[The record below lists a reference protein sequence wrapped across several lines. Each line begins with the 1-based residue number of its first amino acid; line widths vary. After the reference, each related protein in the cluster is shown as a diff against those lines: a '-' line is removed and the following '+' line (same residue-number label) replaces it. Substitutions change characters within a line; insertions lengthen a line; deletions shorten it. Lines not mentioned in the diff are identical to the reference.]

1 MNKHNQPSARAKPF
15 MFGLGIKDD
24 EHEIEQICKKD
35 ERYGEE
41 FYYKI
46 LNKNR
51 HILLYDE
58 INNVSSDMV
67 VSKLRAMDYLNHKP
81 ITIEI
86 NSPGGSVP
94 DGMSIINTIEH
105 IKSPVIT
112 IISGQVCSMAAL
124 ISICG
129 NYRLIYSNSY
139 FMQHSSSDIV
149 GDYINY
155 IKDRTK
161 FLCEFEHRT
170 EKILKLKTKLS
181 NTDIMKI
188 RTGELWL
195 NADQCLVKG
204 IVEKIIE
211 YKPKKLFNLKNY
223 VNKILGY

>member
-1 MNKHNQPSARAKPF
+1 MNKKENR
-15 MFGLGIKDD
+15 G
-24 EHEIEQICKKD
+24 EEQICKKED
-35 ERYGEE
+35 RYGEE
-41 FYYKI
+41 YYFKI

-51 HILLYDE
+51 YILLYDE
-58 INNVSSDMV
+58 INSTSADIVC
-67 VSKLRAMDYLNHKP
+67 SKLRAMDILNHNP
-81 ITIEI
+81 ISLEI
-86 NSPGGSVP
+86 NSGGGSVA
-94 DGMSIINTIEH
+94 DGMSIINTIEN

-129 NYRLIYSNSY
+129 DKRLIYANSY

-170 EKILKLKTKLS
+170 EKILKNRTRLTPS
-181 NTDIMKI
+181 DIMKI

-195 NADQCLVKG
+195 NSEQCLAKG
-204 IVEKIIE
+204 VVDEIISF
-211 YKPKKLFNLKNY
+211 KPK
-223 VNKILGY
+223 VRG

>member
-1 MNKHNQPSARAKPF
+1 MNRK
-15 MFGLGIKDD
+15 D
-24 EHEIEQICKKD
+24 EHADVGKKED
-35 ERYGEE
+35 RYGED

-51 HILLYDE
+51 YILLYDE
-58 INNVSSDMV
+58 INNCSADMV
-67 VSKLRAMDYLNHKP
+67 CSKLRAMDILSHRPIYL
-81 ITIEI
+81 EI
-86 NSPGGSVP
+86 NSPGGSVA

-105 IKSPVIT
+105 IQSSVIT

-129 NYRLIYSNSY
+129 DKRLIYTNSY
-139 FMQHSSSDIV
+139 WMQHSTSDIV

-170 EKILKLKTKLS
+170 EKMLKNRTKLTT
-181 NTDIMKI
+181 NDITKI

-195 NADQCLVKG
+195 SADQCLIKG
-204 IVEKIIE
+204 IVDEIITF
-211 YKPKKLFNLKNY
+211 KPKNGRK
-223 VNKILGY
+223 

>member
-1 MNKHNQPSARAKPF
+1 MVNKGGKMLKPYR
-15 MFGLGIKDD
+15 G
-24 EHEIEQICKKD
+24 ENEEEQVCKKED
-35 ERYGEE
+35 RYGED
-41 FYYKI
+41 FYFKI

-51 HILLYDE
+51 YILLYDE
-58 INNVSSDMV
+58 INNMSSDIV
-67 VSKLRAMDYLNHKP
+67 CSKLRAMDILNHKP
-81 ITIEI
+81 IYLEI

-105 IKSPVIT
+105 IKSPVVT
-112 IISGQVCSMAAL
+112 IISGQACSMAAL

-129 NYRLIYSNSY
+129 DYRLIYSNSY

-170 EKILKLKTKLS
+170 EKILKLKTKLT
-181 NTDIMKI
+181 NNDILKI

-195 NADQCLVKG
+195 NADQCLTKG
-204 IVEKIIE
+204 IVEKIILF
-211 YKPKKLFNLKNY
+211 KSKKTINLNNY
-223 VNKILGY
+223 VKKDLGY

>member
-1 MNKHNQPSARAKPF
+1 MIRKKSEEPKE
-15 MFGLGIKDD
+15 D
-24 EHEIEQICKKD
+24 ICKKED
-35 ERYGEE
+35 RYNEE

-51 HILLYDE
+51 YILLYDE
-58 INNVSSDMV
+58 INNCSADMV
-67 VSKLRAMDYLNHKP
+67 CSKLRAMDILNRKP
-81 ITIEI
+81 IYLEI
-86 NSPGGSVP
+86 NSPGGSVA

-105 IKSPVIT
+105 AKSPITT

-129 NYRLIYSNSY
+129 DKRLMYSNSY
-139 FMQHSSSDIV
+139 WMQHSTSDIV

-170 EKILKLKTKLS
+170 EKILKNRTKLTS
-181 NTDIMKI
+181 NDIMKI

-195 NADQCLVKG
+195 NADQCLQKDV
-204 IVEKIIE
+204 VDEIITF
-211 YKPKKLFNLKNY
+211 KPKKFIK
-223 VNKILGY
+223 K

>member
-1 MNKHNQPSARAKPF
+1 MNK
-15 MFGLGIKDD
+15 IKSEENPDV
-24 EHEIEQICKKD
+24 IEVGKKED
-35 ERYGEE
+35 RYGEE

-51 HILLYDE
+51 YILLFDE
-58 INNVSSDMV
+58 ISNCSSDMV
-67 VSKLRAMDYLNHKP
+67 VSKLRAMDLINHKP

-94 DGMSIINTIEH
+94 DGMSIINAIES

-112 IISGQVCSMAAL
+112 LITGNACSMAAL
-124 ISICG
+124 ISVAADK
-129 NYRLIYSNSY
+129 RLIYGNSY
-139 FMQHSSSDIV
+139 WMQHSTSDIV

-170 EKILKLKTKLS
+170 EKMLKNKTKLTT
-181 NTDIMKI
+181 NDIMKI

-195 NADQCLVKG
+195 NADQCLAKG
-204 IVEKIIE
+204 VVDEIITF
-211 YKPKKLFNLKNY
+211 KPKKFRK
-223 VNKILGY
+223 